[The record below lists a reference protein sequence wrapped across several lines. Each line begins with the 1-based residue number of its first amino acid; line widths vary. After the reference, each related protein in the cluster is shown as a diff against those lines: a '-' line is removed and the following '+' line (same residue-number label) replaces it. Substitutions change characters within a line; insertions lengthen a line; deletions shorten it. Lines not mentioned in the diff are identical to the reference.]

1 MYAVYNESP
10 EAVQVL
16 LAAGA
21 DLEARDEDG
30 GTALMYAASFSEDP
44 KVAQVLLD
52 AGADLEARSELGWT
66 PLMVAASFSESSDV
80 VQTLLNAG
88 ADASPKDRDG
98 KTAWDL
104 IQENEHL
111 EGTPAY
117 WALNQLRFQ

>member
-1 MYAVYNESP
+1 MRRCGPLAFVL
-10 EAVQVL
+10 VL
-16 LAAGA
+16 LCV
-21 DLEARDEDG
+21 
-30 GTALMYAASFSEDP
+30 SW
-44 KVAQVLLD
+44 VHAQ
-52 AGADLEARSELGWT
+52 T
-66 PLMVAASFSESSDV
+66 PLMVAARDESAEAVQALIDAGAGVEARDELGATPLMYAAERSQSSDV

-104 IQENEHL
+104 IQENEAL

>member
-1 MYAVYNESP
+1 MRRRGSLAFLLVLLCASWAHTQTPLMVAARDESA
-10 EAVQVL
+10 EAVQ
-16 LAAGA
+16 
-21 DLEARDEDG
+21 
-30 GTALMYAASFSEDP
+30 ALI
-44 KVAQVLLD
+44 D
-52 AGADLEARSELGWT
+52 AGADLEARTEDGWT
-66 PLMVAASFSESSDV
+66 PLMYAAERSQSSDV